1 MDELYWVVCALCCID
16 INGSANPNGIRMHL
30 HTANNDPF
38 HLELFVFVSSLKL
51 YDRHGHGH
59 AMGMSIR
66 ILLLFVLSANMRC
79 RKSSMHGGNRIR
91 FALNEIMVK
100 FHSTLKGF
108 LVCAIASHFLMCQ
121 IH

>member
-1 MDELYWVVCALCCID
+1 MYELYWLVCALCCID

-51 YDRHGHGH
+51 YDRHGH
-59 AMGMSIR
+59 ALVTSIR
-66 ILLLFVLSANMRC
+66 ILLLFVLSANMRR
-79 RKSSMHGGNRIR
+79 RKSSMHGGNRIH

-100 FHSTLKGF
+100 CHSTLKGF